1 MTVKIRNRSMCPASH
16 WTVDQSRWGNP
27 SGLHRIEK
35 KIDSYLPILTDNMAL
50 TEIFLEE
57 NITSG

>member
-1 MTVKIRNRSMCPASH
+1 MCLASH

-35 KIDSYLPILTDNMAL
+35 KIDSYLPILTDNMPL